1 MSAIEAPQCLMPEVA
16 RDYLAKSRL
25 SHELDADCLDTLARR
40 VCARE
45 VKAGEFLIEAGHQD
59 DSLHILI
66 SGKLEVISPSL
77 GSEPVTLAVLS
88 PGDLAGEMSFVDGAP
103 HAVGLR
109 ALVPCEV
116 ISISSKDLESLVES
130 HPRVVYQVM
139 RTIVRAAHDIVR
151 RMNLQYVEMTRY
163 FYKSSGRY

>member
-1 MSAIEAPQCLMPEVA
+1 MSATQKISPETA
-16 RDYLAKSRL
+16 MACLAKSRL
-25 SHELDADCLDTLARR
+25 SDELDADALEVLSQSVRT
-40 VCARE
+40 RE
-45 VKAGEFLIEAGHQD
+45 LQADEFLMEAGHLD
-59 DSLHILI
+59 DSLHILVT
-66 SGKLEVISPSL
+66 GKLEVIAPSL
-77 GSEPVTLAVLS
+77 GSEPVTLAVLT

-116 ISISSKDLESLVES
+116 ISISRGDLEALLDT

-139 RTIVRAAHDIVR
+139 RTIVRAAHHIVR
-151 RMNLQYVEMTRY
+151 KMNMQHVEMTRY

>member
-1 MSAIEAPQCLMPEVA
+1 MSAIEAPQCLMPDAA
-16 RDYLAKSRL
+16 REYLDKSRL
-25 SHELDADCLDTLARR
+25 SHELDAESLEILAQR

-45 VKAGEFLIEAGHQD
+45 LKEGEFLIEAGHED
-59 DSLHILI
+59 DSLHIVV

-88 PGDLAGEMSFVDGAP
+88 PGDLAGEMSFIDGAP

-116 ISISSKDLESLVES
+116 ISIARSELESLVET

-151 RMNLQYVEMTRY
+151 KMNLQYVEMTRY